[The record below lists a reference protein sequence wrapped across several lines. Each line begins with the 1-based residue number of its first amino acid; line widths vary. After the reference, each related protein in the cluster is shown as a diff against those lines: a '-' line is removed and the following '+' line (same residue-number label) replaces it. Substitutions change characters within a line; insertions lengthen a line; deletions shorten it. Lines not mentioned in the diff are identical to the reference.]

1 MTKKDSLK
9 KKVLYRSKYRGTKEM
24 DILLSRFVGSCID
37 NLDEKDLLTLYEFL
51 NYEDE
56 VIYNFTSVI
65 MYQIMNQKINFL
77 KYLRISKYEILKI
90 WRRGWDSNPRTSCP
104 VAGFQ
109 DQCFQPLSHLPLKTC
124 YSITILM
131 KK

>member
-24 DILLSRFVGSCID
+24 DILLSRFVESCID

-56 VIYNFTSVI
+56 VIYNFYI
-65 MYQIMNQKINFL
+65 GNN
-77 KYLRISKYEILKI
+77 
-90 WRRGWDSNPRTSCP
+90 DSNYESKNK
-104 VAGFQ
+104 F
-109 DQCFQPLSHLPLKTC
+109 FK
-124 YSITILM
+124 IFKNFKI
-131 KK
+131 